1 MPDACRRVASGIA
14 AMPAG
19 GPPSPD
25 RLLGRRVA
33 LGRGSG
39 LVGTRVLARQ
49 RSGKQLRRLA
59 LARASGRPR
68 WSSFSFILFL
78 L

>member
-1 MPDACRRVASGIA
+1 MPV
-14 AMPAG
+14 G

-25 RLLGRRVA
+25 HLLGRRVA

-39 LVGTRVLARQ
+39 LVGTSVPARQ
-49 RSGKQLRRLA
+49 RSGKQLRRLG
-59 LARASGRPR
+59 LACASGCPR
-68 WSSFSFILFL
+68 WSRYSFILFL